1 MAKKSTRQIPSMV
14 VNVKGEGQTDIDA
27 LCENEVFVKAV
38 FTETIAG
45 IKEAIN
51 NKTKMATLFQLAKSD
66 YFIELEKSQWKQA
79 LQTCIDKLI
88 ETEQYELCS
97 RVKSIETKLINVLN
111 KKTAHEKKQTIKTKQ
126 SWIR

>member
-14 VNVKGEGQTDIDA
+14 VNVKGEGQADIEA
-27 LCENEVFVKAV
+27 LCENEVFVTAV

-88 ETEQYELCS
+88 ETEQYEECS
-97 RVKSIETKLINVLN
+97 KIKVLMD
-111 KKTAHEKKQTIKTKQ
+111 KIK
-126 SWIR
+126 

>member
-38 FTETIAG
+38 FIETIAG

-88 ETEQYELCS
+88 ETEQYEECS
-97 RVKSIETKLINVLN
+97 KIKVLMD
-111 KKTAHEKKQTIKTKQ
+111 KIK
-126 SWIR
+126 